1 MIVFEILFWLSL
13 AVVFHSYVLYP
24 IILTLLSRNKKGNQI
39 FYDKTERPFVSILMS
54 AFNEEGVIE
63 EKIKSIYETKY
74 PADKFEV
81 LIGSDC
87 SVDKTNEIITRLQ
100 ATYNSLQ
107 FFPFTERQGKGNI
120 INQVY
125 QKSKGEII
133 ILSDANVMFDEN
145 TIYELVKNF
154 KNSKIGL
161 VDTNMQNIGLKREG
175 ISHQEKAYISREVI
189 IKNQEGNIWGTM
201 MGPFGG
207 CYAIRRELYAPVPK
221 NFLVDDFYICMKVLE
236 NKYQA
241 INNLDAKVYEDV
253 SNNLNDEFRRKIRI
267 ATGNFQNLQTFS
279 NLLLPIHKGL
289 SFSFLSHKV
298 LRWISPFFIIIS
310 LISLVFL
317 SCESKIYEL
326 ALIAQIFTFLIPC
339 ADALLKKVNLHFS
352 IFRFVTHFY
361 VMNLA
366 LFIGFFK
373 FMKGVKSNVWKP
385 TKRNQ

>member
-1 MIVFEILFWLSL
+1 MIIFEIIFWLSI

-24 IILTLLSRNKKGNQI
+24 IILTLLSRNKKGNQN
-39 FYDKTERPFVSILMS
+39 FYNQNEKPFVSILMS
-54 AFNEEGVIE
+54 AFNEEVVIE
-63 EKIKSIYETKY
+63 EKINSIYDTKY

-100 ATYNSLQ
+100 AIYTTLQ

-145 TIYELVKNF
+145 TIDELVKNF

-339 ADALLKKVNLHFS
+339 VDALLKKVNLHFS

-373 FMKGVKSNVWKP
+373 FMKGVESNVWKP